1 MRKAESIL
9 LIISLI
15 SGMVCIRPAVVNAVS
30 DTVIISQI
38 YGGGGN
44 SGADYKNDYI
54 ELFNRGTTPVNLNG
68 WSVQY
73 ASASGSTWQVTPLS
87 GVLQP
92 GQYYLIQQASG
103 SGGTLDLPAPDAIGS
118 IAMSATSGKV
128 ALVNSQTALSDT
140 CPKNAMIIDFVGYGT
155 ANCAE
160 GRPAPTLSNRTAAQR
175 VQNGCQ
181 DSDDNLVDFSIAA
194 PFPRNST
201 FTAADCS
208 IVPQIIPIYTIQGET
223 ESSPLEGDIVTTSGV
238 VIGDFEGSD
247 SLRGFYLQ
255 DPIGDNNPLTSHGIF
270 VYRGD
275 SADSVQIGQT
285 VRVSGTVREAF
296 GQTQLDLSEMIIL
309 DSEFTSIQP
318 ISVSLPFS
326 SSAEPERYE
335 GMLVRFDQ
343 TLTVTDTYF
352 LGRFGQVTLSS
363 GGRLYQPTQLTLPGE
378 SAIFLQQAND
388 LNRILLDD
396 ASQVQNPDPIP
407 FGRGGQPL
415 TAENTLRSGDT
426 ISSLSGVMT
435 YTWGGHSA
443 SPNAWRIRPIGAMAA
458 DLPNFQPANQ
468 RPTEPPVMESRLRI
482 ASMNTYNYF
491 NTFTNCR
498 AGLNGAAVAC
508 RGANSPVEFERQ
520 ATKLVS
526 ALRALDADV
535 IALMEVENDGYA
547 AESALANLTMR
558 LNDTMPPEK
567 QYAIVDVDSASGK
580 INALGTD
587 AVRVA
592 LLYRR
597 AVVTPLATAVLDSRA
612 FVYGRDSSPR
622 NRVSLLQAFAEN
634 STGEQFLVNVNHLK
648 SKGSP
653 CDTPDAGDG
662 QGNCSVVRLN
672 AVRELVNWLKTAPTG
687 ISDPDILILGDLNA
701 YAREDALAWLEQSG
715 YTNLI
720 PYFNGLQSYSYVFE
734 GQAGALD
741 HALAS
746 ATLVSQISAAAEW
759 HINADEPVVLDYN
772 LEYKSAGQQDIL
784 YDPDPFRS
792 SDHDP
797 LIIGL
802 NLNSR
807 QWSIYLPMISR

>member
-1 MRKAESIL
+1 
-9 LIISLI
+9 
-15 SGMVCIRPAVVNAVS
+15 MVCIRPAVVNAVS

-208 IVPQIIPIYTIQGET
+208 IVPQIIPIYTIQGAT

-255 DPIGDNNPLTSHGIF
+255 DPIGDNNPLTSDGIF

>member
-1 MRKAESIL
+1 LRKAESIL

-720 PYFNGLQSYSYVFE
+720 PYFNNLQSYSYVFE

>member
-1 MRKAESIL
+1 
-9 LIISLI
+9 
-15 SGMVCIRPAVVNAVS
+15 MVCIRPAVVNAAS
-30 DTVIISQI
+30 EAIIISQI

-44 SGADYKNDYI
+44 SGAQYKNDYI
-54 ELFNRGTTPVNLNG
+54 ELFNRGTTAVSLIG

-73 ASASGSTWQVTPLS
+73 ASASGNTWQVTPLS

-103 SGGTLDLPAPDAIGS
+103 SGGILDLPAPDAIGS

-128 ALVNSQTALSDT
+128 ALVNSQTALSGA
-140 CPKNAMIIDFVGYGT
+140 CPASVSIIDLVGYGP
-155 ANCAE
+155 ANCYE
-160 GRPAPTLSNRTAAQR
+160 GRPASSMSNTSAAR
-175 VQNGCQ
+175 RAQNGCQ

-194 PFPRNST
+194 PSPRNST

-443 SPNAWRIRPIGAMAA
+443 SPNAWRIRPIGAMAS
-458 DLPNFQPANQ
+458 DLPNFQPANP

-612 FVYGRDSSPR
+612 FVYGGDSSPR

>member
-1 MRKAESIL
+1 LRKAESIL

>member
-15 SGMVCIRPAVVNAVS
+15 SGMVCIRPAVVNAAS
-30 DTVIISQI
+30 EAIIISQI

-44 SGADYKNDYI
+44 SGAQYKNDYI
-54 ELFNRGTTPVNLNG
+54 ELFNRGTTPVSLNG

-73 ASASGSTWQVTPLS
+73 ASASGSAWQVTPLS

-128 ALVNSQTALSDT
+128 ALVNSQTALSGA
-140 CPKNAMIIDFVGYGT
+140 CPASVSIIDLVGYGP
-155 ANCAE
+155 ANCYE
-160 GRPAPTLSNRTAAQR
+160 GRPASSMSNTSAAR
-175 VQNGCQ
+175 RAQNGCQ

-194 PFPRNST
+194 PSPRNST
-201 FTAADCS
+201 FATADCS

-238 VIGDFEGSD
+238 VIGDFEGRD

-270 VYRGD
+270 IYRGD

-378 SAIFLQQAND
+378 CALFLQQAND

-426 ISSLSGVMT
+426 ISGLSGVMT

-443 SPNAWRIRPIGAMAA
+443 SPNAWRIRPIGAMAS
-458 DLPNFQPANQ
+458 DLPNFQPANP

-612 FVYGRDSSPR
+612 FVYGGDSSPR